1 MIQNGSTVTVHYT
14 GKLTD
19 GQQFDSSVGREP
31 LQFMIGSNQVI
42 PGFENGLIGKSVGE
56 KVTLTIP
63 VDQAYGPVREDLLM
77 KVSNNQLPGPVQV
90 GQQLQATNNG
100 QIVNVS
106 VKEVHE
112 DHAVI
117 DANHP
122 LAGQALIFD
131 VEVVGVV

>member
-19 GQQFDSSVGREP
+19 GQLFDSSVGREP
-31 LQFMIGSNQVI
+31 LQFTIGSQQVI

-77 KVSNNQLPGPVQV
+77 KIPNSQLPGPVQV
-90 GQQLQATNNG
+90 GQQLQATSNG

-106 VKEVHE
+106 VKEVNE
-112 DHAVI
+112 DHALI

>member
-77 KVSNNQLPGPVQV
+77 KVSNDQLPGPVQV

-100 QIVNVS
+100 QIVNVA

>member
-31 LQFMIGSNQVI
+31 LQFTIGSQQVI

-63 VDQAYGPVREDLLM
+63 VDQAYGPVREELLM
-77 KVSNNQLPGPVQV
+77 KIPNAQLPGPVEV
-90 GQQLQATNNG
+90 GQQLQAANNG
-100 QIVNVS
+100 QIVNVA
-106 VKEVHE
+106 VKEVYE

-131 VEVVGVV
+131 IEVVGVN

>member
-63 VDQAYGPVREDLLM
+63 VDQAYGPIREDLLM
-77 KVSNNQLPGPVQV
+77 KVSNDQLPRPVQV

>member
-19 GQQFDSSVGREP
+19 GQLFDSSVGREP
-31 LQFMIGSNQVI
+31 LQFTIGSQQVI

-77 KVSNNQLPGPVQV
+77 KIPNSQLPGPVQV
-90 GQQLQATNNG
+90 GQQLQATSNG

-106 VKEVHE
+106 VKEVNE
-112 DHAVI
+112 DYALI

-131 VEVVGVV
+131 VEVVGVF